1 MKKYKVIWFDD
12 EFRTLNI
19 IKENASL
26 SGITLVGFDNAK
38 DGIEELEKN
47 FLDYHGAIVD
57 GKFYS
62 KPGQSGDS
70 IDDMALFSVGSAL
83 DRLNAKKVI
92 PWFILSGQISF
103 TKEINPYAKAYK
115 DNKVYD
121 KTKEED
127 IESLWNDL
135 KMEADLQL
143 DTQIQY
149 EFAKVF
155 EVCDSNYIGEDA
167 KKPLLQILKSIR
179 EPLVEFD
186 DELYFTQ
193 IRIILESMFR
203 AANKTGLLH
212 DSCIKAG
219 KVNLTESSLFL
230 SGEHTKYAGVKCS
243 KSHFSKI
250 ISDQVKSILFITGA
264 ASHTVDAEI
273 SNNINLEEYRK
284 TVNTPYLLYS
294 LTFQLMD
301 ILIWFKN
308 YADANADKAKNK
320 LSWESIT
327 NSNDQGQ
334 WIKGD
339 VTRIASNGYGT
350 FQPKFGA
357 NTLTIIPAKIKQFAL
372 NEGQPIEVTTKV
384 DLSSGK
390 TLIEDI
396 RSV

>member
-1 MKKYKVIWFDD
+1 MKKYRVIWFDD
-12 EFRTLNI
+12 EFHTLNI

-38 DGIEELEKN
+38 EGIEELEKH
-47 FLDYHGAIVD
+47 FLDYDGAVVD

-70 IDDMALFSVGSAL
+70 VDDIALFSVGAAL

-103 TKEINPYAKAYK
+103 TKQINPYAKAYK

-127 IESLWNDL
+127 IESLWDDL
-135 KMEADLQL
+135 KMAADLQL

-155 EVCDSNYIGEDA
+155 EVCNPNYIGDDA
-167 KKPLLQILKSIR
+167 KRPLLQILKSVR
-179 EPLVEFD
+179 EPLSEFD
-186 DELYFTQ
+186 DKLYFTQ

-212 DSCIKAG
+212 DNCIKVG

-230 SGEHTKYAGVKCS
+230 SGEPTKYAGVKCS

-284 TVNTPYLLYS
+284 TLATPYLLYS
-294 LTFQLMD
+294 LTFQVMD
-301 ILIWFKN
+301 ILVWFKKYVDQN
-308 YADANADKAKNK
+308 SDKEVNK
-320 LSWESIT
+320 TSWEAIIG
-327 NSNDQGQ
+327 D
-334 WIKGD
+334 WIPGK
-339 VTRIASNGYGT
+339 VTRIATNGFGT
-350 FQPKFGA
+350 FLPKSGGSTLSIIPTTVNSLRLQEGQSIEVRTKIE
-357 NTLTIIPAKIKQFAL
+357 NTVKTIIE
-372 NEGQPIEVTTKV
+372 N
-384 DLSSGK
+384 
-390 TLIEDI
+390 I
-396 RSV
+396 RLA